1 MIERIIE
8 FSARNRFFVFLF
20 LTFALAWGIWAL
32 VGIPLD
38 AIPDLSDVQVIVYTE
53 WPGRSPDLVEDQ
65 ITYPIVS
72 AMLAA
77 PRVEVV
83 RGISDFGFSYVY
95 IIFDEGTDL
104 YWARSRVLEYLQAI
118 AGALPD
124 GATPKL
130 APDATAVGWVFQ
142 YALVDETGQ
151 YNLAQLRS
159 FQDWYLRYWL
169 ESVPGVAE
177 VAAIGGF
184 VKQYQVVLDPNK
196 LLAYNIPLSHVVRAI
211 QRSNREVGGRIL
223 EVAAREYMVR
233 GRGYIQSLE
242 DVEAIPVATDGRG
255 TPVHVRDLGHVQFG
269 PDMRRG
275 LAELDGKGEVVGGI
289 VIMRYGENALD
300 VINNV
305 KRRIAEVEDSLPPGV
320 KLVVTYDRSELI
332 LRAIDTLVEILTKE
346 MLIVSVIIIVF
357 LLHFRTALIVILTLP
372 IAVLL
377 SFIPMYYMGLTANI
391 MSIGGIAIAIGTM
404 VDAAI
409 VLVEQAHKNLDQW
422 EKDGRPGDRFDVIV
436 TSFKEVGTTIFFTLL
451 VITVSFLPVFTLIAQ
466 EGRMFRPLAYTKTFS
481 MLFGAILAVT
491 LVPALGYSLIR
502 GRIRSEDRHPISR
515 FLQALY
521 QPLLNLAVRF
531 PKLCIAGAVLITAA
545 SVPLYRQLGSEFMP
559 PLNEGSILY
568 MPTAVPGMPVG
579 EAARILQIQDRIL
592 MEFPEVVRVFGKV
605 GRADTATDPA
615 PLSMVETTILLKPLD
630 EWELVREE
638 RWYSG
643 RAPGFLRPVL
653 NRLWPEERPKTW
665 EELVSEMDQR
675 LRFPGMPN
683 VWWMPVQ
690 TRTEMLTT
698 GIRSNLGIKVF
709 GPDLAT
715 IGEIGNRIEQVLQD
729 LPGTRSVFADRV
741 LGGSYLDFEVR
752 RHEAARYGLTVDD
765 VNEII
770 ETAIGGRNIGQ
781 TVEGRERYPINVRY
795 PRELRDDIEVL
806 TRVLV
811 PTPTGAQVPI
821 ALLADIRYTDGPPMI
836 RNEDGQLV
844 GFVFVDVTD
853 GDYGGY
859 VRRAQ
864 EVVRAEVEVPPG
876 YRLDWAGQY
885 RYMER
890 MNERLLYI
898 IPMTLFIVFILLY
911 LNFGSWQECAI
922 VFLGVP
928 FSVVGAVWLLWVL
941 DYNMSVAVWVGL
953 IALAGLSAEAGAVML
968 IYLRLAVEKREKQ
981 GRLRTM
987 GDLREAIQDG
997 AVQRL
1002 RPKFMT
1008 VVTDIL
1014 ALLPIMWAPTTAIGA
1029 DVMKRMAAPLVG
1041 GVVSSFFLVLLIYP
1055 AIYVLWKKRALDVVS
1070 ESEGAAGE

>member
-1 MIERIIE
+1 MIEKLIE

-38 AIPDLSDVQVIVYTE
+38 AIPDLSDVQVIVFTE

-118 AGALPD
+118 AGTLPD
-124 GATPKL
+124 AATPKL

-169 ESVPGVAE
+169 ESVPGIAE

-196 LLAYNIPLSHVVRAI
+196 LLAYNIPLNHVVRAI

-223 EVAAREYMVR
+223 EVAAREHMVR
-233 GRGYIQSLE
+233 GRGYIRSLE
-242 DVEAIPVATDGRG
+242 DVETIPVATDARG
-255 TPVHVRDLGHVQFG
+255 TPVHIRDLGHVQFG

-275 LAELDGKGEVVGGI
+275 VAELDGKGEVVGGI

-451 VITVSFLPVFTLIAQ
+451 VITVSFLPGLHPDRPGGTDVSSPGLHQDLLHVVRRHF
-466 EGRMFRPLAYTKTFS
+466 GRHSGSGPGLLPDSRADSIRGPPSHQPPSPGALPAVARSRRALPQAVHCRRRPDHGGQRPPLPAVGLRVHAAAERGLHSLYAHGGS
-481 MLFGAILAVT
+481 GNAGGRGRPHPSDPGPHPDGVPRSGARLRQGRTGRHRHRPRPFEHGGNHHPPQTAGRVGSRQRGTVAFESGARIYET
-491 LVPALGYSLIR
+491 GPEPALAR
-502 GRIRSEDRHPISR
+502 GAS
-515 FLQALY
+515 
-521 QPLLNLAVRF
+521 
-531 PKLCIAGAVLITAA
+531 KVLGGTG
-545 SVPLYRQLGSEFMP
+545 LRNGSEAPF
-559 PLNEGSILY
+559 
-568 MPTAVPGMPVG
+568 PGH
-579 EAARILQIQDRIL
+579 A
-592 MEFPEVVRVFGKV
+592 
-605 GRADTATDPA
+605 
-615 PLSMVETTILLKPLD
+615 
-630 EWELVREE
+630 
-638 RWYSG
+638 
-643 RAPGFLRPVL
+643 
-653 NRLWPEERPKTW
+653 
-665 EELVSEMDQR
+665 QR
-675 LRFPGMPN
+675 LVDARPN
-683 VWWMPVQ
+683 PHRDAHHGHSEQPRDQGV
-690 TRTEMLTT
+690 RARAE
-698 GIRSNLGIKVF
+698 
-709 GPDLAT
+709 T
-715 IGEIGNRIEQVLQD
+715 IGEIANRIEHVLQD

-741 LGGSYLDFEVR
+741 LGGSYLDFEVS
-752 RHEAARYGLTVDD
+752 RHEAARYGLTMDD

-821 ALLADIRYTDGPPMI
+821 ALLADIRYSDGPPMI

-864 EVVRAEVEVPPG
+864 EVVRAEVELPPG

-890 MNERLLYI
+890 MNERLRYI

-928 FSVVGAVWLLWVL
+928 FSVVGAFWLLW
-941 DYNMSVAVWVGL
+941 AW
-953 IALAGLSAEAGAVML
+953 I
-968 IYLRLAVEKREKQ
+968 
-981 GRLRTM
+981 
-987 GDLREAIQDG
+987 
-997 AVQRL
+997 
-1002 RPKFMT
+1002 
-1008 VVTDIL
+1008 
-1014 ALLPIMWAPTTAIGA
+1014 TT
-1029 DVMKRMAAPLVG
+1029 
-1041 GVVSSFFLVLLIYP
+1041 
-1055 AIYVLWKKRALDVVS
+1055 
-1070 ESEGAAGE
+1070 